1 MKLATIEKITGMIPI
16 LGADKII
23 LANVL
28 GWSVI
33 VKKDEYKVGDYGIY
47 IPIDT
52 MINPKQ
58 DCFSFLMNK
67 NNPDEWVRIKT
78 LKMKGVFSQGLL
90 IPISS
95 IPSGNYSEGD
105 DVSQFLEI
113 KKYEKENLIVVN
125 GTTTHF
131 EPFPTDIVP
140 ITDEDN
146 LKTYNHVLSEFYGED
161 VYITMKMDGSSMTV
175 IHKDNDFKV
184 CSRRLVLDEGAVMYQ
199 YVLRE
204 GFKERIKENVAIQGE
219 FCGPKV
225 NGNQMGLKDY
235 KFYVFTIRNL
245 DTRKYFSYEEIRLF
259 CEKYNLEMVPLVKRF
274 TMLEDTTLQTL
285 QDIANTIEYTHP
297 NNKKVP
303 GEGIVIR
310 PIIPLYSLKLEKN
323 LSVKLINQNYKD

>member
-1 MKLATIEKITGMIPI
+1 MKLATIEKITGIIPI
-16 LGADKII
+16 LGADKIV

-52 MINPKQ
+52 MVNPKQ
-58 DCFSFLMNK
+58 NCFSFLMNK
-67 NNPDEWVRIKT
+67 NNPDEWIRIKT

-90 IPISS
+90 IPITS
-95 IPSGNYSEGD
+95 ISKKDYKEGD

-113 KKYEKENLIVVN
+113 KKYEKENIIVAN

-131 EPFPTDIVP
+131 EAFPTDIIP

-161 VYITMKMDGSSMTV
+161 VYITIKMDGSSMTV
-175 IHKDNDFKV
+175 IRKNDDFKV

-204 GFKERIKENVAIQGE
+204 GLKERLKENVAIQGE

-235 KFYVFTIRNL
+235 KFYVFTVRNL
-245 DTRKYFSYEEIRLF
+245 DTRQYLSFEEIQLF
-259 CEKYNLEMVPLVKRF
+259 CEKYKLEMVPLINRCV
-274 TMLEDTTLQTL
+274 LAEDTSLQSL
-285 QDIANTIEYTHP
+285 QELTNTVEYTHP

-310 PIIPLYSLKLEKN
+310 PVIPLYSVKLEKN